1 MGMLSSYLCIH
12 VALGKREEPYSVD
25 LMSPVSRGPQ
35 TRFKNY
41 YDLVHRSI
49 LKLRQSM
56 GDYETGQKFMT
67 AIIHAAK
74 LEKTPVIETKAL
86 VIDTRQCGFPENL
99 VCQCSGGEVERK
111 TVRKHIFC
119 CNA

>member
-86 VIDTRQCGFPENL
+86 VNRHKAMWIPRE
-99 VCQCSGGEVERK
+99 SGVSMQWRRGRTEDGK
-111 TVRKHIFC
+111 KAYILL
-119 CNA
+119 